1 MSNLPTK
8 HYNPRLTPRSVFSPL
23 FDEFFGDDWMRD
35 FFRPMWH
42 ERMGACDFEKTAD
55 SYIVSVDVPGLT
67 KEEIKVNVEDGIM
80 SISGERKPKSKKD
93 ESEYLASERT
103 YRRFERTFRL
113 PDDINYDKVDAKVE
127 DGVLTV
133 RFART
138 KVENSAK
145 TIEIK

>member
-8 HYNPRLTPRSVFSPL
+8 RYNPRLIPRSLFSPSL
-23 FDEFFGDDWMRD
+23 EEFFGDDWMSEL
-35 FFRPMWH
+35 FRPMWN

-55 SYIVSVDVPGLT
+55 AYIVSVDVPGLT
-67 KEEIKVNVEDGIM
+67 KEEVKVNVEDGVM
-80 SISGERKPKSKKD
+80 SISGERKPKAKKD
-93 ESEYLASERT
+93 DSEYLASERT

-138 KVENSAK
+138 KTEKSAK